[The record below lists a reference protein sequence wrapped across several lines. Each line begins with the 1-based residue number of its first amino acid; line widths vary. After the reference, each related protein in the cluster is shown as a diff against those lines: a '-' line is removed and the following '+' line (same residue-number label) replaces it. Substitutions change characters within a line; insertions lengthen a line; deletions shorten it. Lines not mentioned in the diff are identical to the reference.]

1 MKFNCSK
8 LRRSA
13 SQSEGAPGT
22 SRSLQVSR
30 AMVRCSF
37 NVHPTKRAGQR
48 HDGPRLRHLQQHGG
62 HARRLRRG
70 RRRGDGGL

>member
-22 SRSLQVSR
+22 SRSLQVGR
-30 AMVRCSF
+30 AMCSF

-70 RRRGDGGL
+70 RRRGDRGL